1 MPGLL
6 LLLNLLLL
14 HDEDA
19 LAAAPLSGVT
29 VCNPALCGK
38 HTVNSVPNYERQ
50 GT

>member
-19 LAAAPLSGVT
+19 LAAVPLISGVT
-29 VCNPALCGK
+29 V
-38 HTVNSVPNYERQ
+38 
-50 GT
+50 